1 LLQCAQTPRW
11 AAVPVFADRTGY
23 EESALVPFEAADIW
37 LDPEDEPQGPE
48 DDNEYEPLDL
58 VQIEEAELL
67 GDPDIRS
74 D

>member
-1 LLQCAQTPRW
+1 M
-11 AAVPVFADRTGY
+11 
-23 EESALVPFEAADIW
+23 PFEAADIW